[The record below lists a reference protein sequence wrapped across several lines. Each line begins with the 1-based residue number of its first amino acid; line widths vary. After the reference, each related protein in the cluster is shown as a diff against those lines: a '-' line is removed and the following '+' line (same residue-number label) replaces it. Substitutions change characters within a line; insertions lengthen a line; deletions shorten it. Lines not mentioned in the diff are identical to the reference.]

1 MSASV
6 ASLEPQKAL
15 HSSRPSFFGM
25 LRGEL
30 FKVSRRW
37 ATWIMLV
44 LLVGIICLPYLVRF
58 TVPTVKNSIEHT
70 PIPFFYSD
78 MSSNLAVL
86 RIFSGFILIV
96 WTAQVI
102 GLEYQL
108 GTIRVLLSRGAGRL
122 QLLGA
127 KLLALIVLALL
138 LFLGGVLLNIVLSLV
153 FVQAIAG
160 NLNALNNLPTS
171 FWVDT
176 RTYVLTV
183 LISMGATILMTTAAS
198 VIGRSLTIGLSVAL
212 SWFAADNFGVIIM
225 LLANRLT
232 HNDFWTKVTA
242 YLLGPNLNQM
252 PVALTMPSVLSVGIT
267 PLVDVD
273 GNHTLLV
280 ALVYSLVFVAIA
292 VVLTRRRDVKE

>member
-1 MSASV
+1 
-6 ASLEPQKAL
+6 
-15 HSSRPSFFGM
+15 M

-252 PVALTMPSVLSVGIT
+252 PVALTIPSVLSVGIT

>member
-252 PVALTMPSVLSVGIT
+252 PVALTIPSVLSVGIT

-292 VVLTRRRDVKE
+292 VVLTWRRDVKE

>member
-183 LISMGATILMTTAAS
+183 LISMGTTILMTTAAS

-292 VVLTRRRDVKE
+292 VVLTWRRDVKE

>member
-1 MSASV
+1 
-6 ASLEPQKAL
+6 
-15 HSSRPSFFGM
+15 M

-292 VVLTRRRDVKE
+292 VVLTWRRDVKE

>member
-252 PVALTMPSVLSVGIT
+252 PVALTIPSVLSVGIT